1 MAVDLIAR
9 VVFRSGS
16 TGEERPVAVDIG
28 GRRLAVLELLDDAVV
43 GGTEAGTPCYRR
55 LLVQLADDTV
65 LRLQR
70 RLPDGSWRVY
80 RM

>member
-9 VVFRSGS
+9 VECRSGS

-28 GRRLAVLELLDDAVV
+28 GRRLAITKLLDDAVV
-43 GGTEAGTPCYRR
+43 GSSKAGAPCYRR
-55 LLVQLADDTV
+55 LLVQLADGTV

-80 RM
+80 RL